1 MKKRALRIG
10 LLLLVL
16 IVLMS
21 GCASYQFIGSTYL
34 EPKPAPPIEGIGQD
48 GSPFALS
55 EQAGKIVLVFFG
67 YTYCPDVCPTTLA
80 EFKQIKNALGKYAEE
95 VEFVFVSVDPERDTP
110 ERLAEYVGAFD
121 QDFRGIFIAPDQLPA
136 VLKQYGA
143 VAEKQPAASGDPG
156 AYTIDHT
163 ARTYLIDPQGRLYL
177 SYAFGTPT
185 EDILSDIGELL
196 RTSGLRS

>member
-1 MKKRALRIG
+1 M
-10 LLLLVL
+10 
-16 IVLMS
+16 
-21 GCASYQFIGSTYL
+21 
-34 EPKPAPPIEGIGQD
+34 
-48 GSPFALS
+48 S

-80 EFKQIKNALGKYAEE
+80 EFKQIKSALGKYADD

-110 ERLAEYVGAFD
+110 ERLAEYVQAFD
-121 QDFRGIFIAPDQLPA
+121 ADFNGVFIAPDQLPG
-136 VLKQYGA
+136 VLGKYGA
-143 VAEKQPAASGDPG
+143 VAEIQPAASGDPD

-177 SYAFGTPT
+177 SYAFGTPV